1 MMDHVQIRKL
11 RADLGVSQAALA
23 RAAGIN
29 RTVLSGFETGQLTLK
44 GDCARRLEDFFASR
58 DIDIALRPPAP
69 DAQLLAELRW
79 IEQRISEIEH
89 ADCDKGFFETF
100 MEREREER
108 EALLCYLTRWRVLMR
123 ARQGSARADAPV
135 PKKPVTQADY
145 LAFEYLKLRQKG
157 RKRSQLRVRP

>member
-1 MMDHVQIRKL
+1 MDHEQIRKL

-23 RAAGIN
+23 RATGIN

-58 DIDIALRPPAP
+58 DIDIAVQSPAP

-79 IEQRISEIEH
+79 IEQRISEIEY
-89 ADCDKGFFETF
+89 ADCEKGLFDTF

-108 EALLCYLTRWRVLMR
+108 EELLVCLARWRVLLR
-123 ARQGSARADAPV
+123 ALQGKARADAPV

-145 LAFEYLKLRQKG
+145 LALEYLPLREKPQ
-157 RKRSQLRVRP
+157 RAQTED

>member
-1 MMDHVQIRKL
+1 MMDHEQVCKL

-23 RAAGIN
+23 RATGIN

-58 DIDIALRPPAP
+58 DIDIAVQSPAP

-89 ADCDKGFFETF
+89 ADCDKGFFDTF
-100 MEREREER
+100 MDREREREER
-108 EALLCYLTRWRVLMR
+108 QALLCYLTRWRVLKR
-123 ARQGSARADAPV
+123 ALQGKARADAPV

-145 LAFEYLKLRQKG
+145 LALEYLKLRK
-157 RKRSQLRVRP
+157 KIANAAN